1 MMLFRKLLPAPVL
14 PAALLLLTLT
24 SAALRAENV
33 VYPADANVVDV
44 TKAPYGAKGDG
55 KTDDTAALQHAL
67 TDVTG
72 KRRLLY
78 FPNGTYLVSQTLTI
92 PLNDAEGHT
101 QYGFTNL
108 QGQSRAGAILKL
120 KDRTFTD
127 PAHPQPVLTSG
138 RHGSA
143 DWFDSSLKNLTIDTG
158 RGNPGAVGVQFFT
171 NNEGCARDLTIQSGD
186 AQGVCGLDLAYN
198 DMNGPLLVRNV
209 SVQGFGIGIHAGNTV
224 NSQTFEHI
232 KLTGQ
237 GKAGLQNDGQMLSV
251 RGLRSASLVPA
262 VVNNSG
268 MLCLLDADMQGM
280 GAGAARVPAVLSKGD
295 LYARSL
301 RSHGYARALETLAG
315 PNVKEWTSRPVVRL
329 FDSPPRALGLPV
341 RETPGVPWDP
351 PAQWDS
357 PTHHG
362 AKPGGDQDISGPM
375 QAAID
380 SGATT
385 IYLPSGVWHFAHTVH
400 VRGKVRRIVGLDS
413 YIVADEPLNSQDAPL
428 FQIEPGAAPTVVFE
442 GLDFGFGNKKVYS
455 FQNDSRGT
463 VVIKDTLG
471 WGYRNRPGAGPLF
484 LDDVCMHVETD
495 KEAIWAR
502 QLNEETQ
509 GLHLR
514 NTGGTLWILGLKTE
528 RGGTLVETTGG
539 GKTEVLGGLCYTTTA
554 GKLAPMFAAVD
565 SAMSVTLGEVCYSGD
580 PYEIIVR
587 QTRRGMAKEFP
598 AASPD
603 YKSRLVL
610 YAGGANA
617 AP

>member
-1 MMLFRKLLPAPVL
+1 MKLHLC
-14 PAALLLLTLT
+14 LLLVLAFIPL
-24 SAALRAENV
+24 ALAPALHAENV
-33 VYPADANVVDV
+33 VYPADANVVNV
-44 TKAPYGAKGDG
+44 TRAPYNARGDG
-55 KTDDTAALQHAL
+55 RTDDTQAIQRALA
-67 TDVTG
+67 DWTG

-78 FPNGTYLVSQTLTI
+78 FPNGTYLVSGTLTI
-92 PLNDAEGHT
+92 PLTGADGHT

-108 QGQSRAGAILKL
+108 QGQSRAGVVLRL

-143 DWFDSSLKNLTIDTG
+143 DWFDNSLKNLTIDTG
-158 RGNPGAVGVQFFT
+158 VGNPGAVGVQFFT

-186 AQGVCGLDLAYN
+186 AQGICGLDLAYN
-198 DMNGPLLVRNV
+198 DMNGPLLVQNV
-209 SVQGFGIGIHAGNTV
+209 SVQGFDIGIHAGNTV
-224 NSQTFEHI
+224 NSQTLEHV

-251 RGLRSASLVPA
+251 RGLRSVNLVPA

-268 MLCLLDADMQGM
+268 MLCLVDADMAGM
-280 GAGAARVPAVLSKGD
+280 GAGAARVSAVLSKGD
-295 LYARSL
+295 LYVRGI
-301 RSHGYARALETLAG
+301 RSHGFARALESLAG
-315 PNVKEWTSRPVVRL
+315 PNVAEWTSRPVVRL
-329 FDSPPRALGLPV
+329 FDSPPHALGLPI
-341 RETPGVPWDP
+341 RETPNVPWDP
-351 PAQWDS
+351 PARWDS

-362 AKPGGDQDISGPM
+362 AKADSDQDVSGPM

-385 IYLPSGVWHFAHTVH
+385 VYLPTGAWHFAHTVH

-413 YIVADEPLNSQDAPL
+413 YLVADDPLNSQDAPL
-428 FQIEPGAAPTVVFE
+428 FQIEPDAAPTVVFE
-442 GLDFGFGNKKVYS
+442 GLDFGFGNKKIYA
-455 FQNDSRGT
+455 FQNDSPGT

-495 KEAIWAR
+495 REAVWAR

-528 RGGTLVETTGG
+528 RGGTLILTNGG
-539 GKTEVLGGLCYTTTA
+539 GRTQLDGGLSYTTTA
-554 GKLAPMFAAVD
+554 GKLAPMLVNEASSV
-565 SAMSVTLGEVCYSGD
+565 SATLGEVCYSGD
-580 PYEIIVR
+580 PFATIVSE
-587 QTRRGMAKEFP
+587 TRGGRTKTLPNTDPSYGG
-598 AASPD
+598 
-603 YKSRLVL
+603 RLVL
-610 YAGGANA
+610 YSGQGDAR
-617 AP
+617 P